1 LIGRDISAGLA
12 QYTKLAQCSTGDP
25 ESPLENP
32 KEEKCSKDM
41 GLSVDRV

>member
-1 LIGRDISAGLA
+1 MTRRDVSAGVA
-12 QYTKLAQCSTGDP
+12 KYTWLAQCSTDDP
-25 ESPLENP
+25 ESPLENF